1 MKTIK
6 IPPPIL
12 VIILTSLVYFSST
25 KLELIYLPYR
35 QIVSV
40 IILIIGLIVIVSPVV
55 DFIKSK
61 TTINPV
67 KFKNVNRLVTTG
79 IYRYSRNPMYLGMIL
94 IIISTTVYY
103 LNFLS
108 VFSPLIFYIW
118 INKFQIN
125 REEIFLEDKFGSEYL
140 KYKSK
145 KQEGGFR
152 PTKLKLKIITL

>member
-12 VIILTSLVYFSST
+12 VIILTSLVYISST

-35 QIVSV
+35 QIIS
-40 IILIIGLIVIVSPVV
+40 ILILVIGLIIIISPIVN
-55 DFIKSK
+55 FIKSK
-61 TTINPV
+61 TTVNPV

-79 IYRYSRNPMYLGMIL
+79 IYKHSRNPMYLGMII
-94 IIISTTVYY
+94 IIISITVYY
-103 LNFLS
+103 LNYLS

-118 INKFQIN
+118 INKFQIS
-125 REEIFLEDKFGSEYL
+125 REEIFLEDKFGDEYL

-145 KQEGGFR
+145 TR
-152 PTKLKLKIITL
+152 RWI

>member
-40 IILIIGLIVIVSPVV
+40 IILIIGLIIIVSPVV

-61 TTINPV
+61 TTVNPV

-94 IIISTTVYY
+94 IIISTTIYY

-145 KQEGGFR
+145 TR
-152 PTKLKLKIITL
+152 RWI

>member
-12 VIILTSLVYFSST
+12 VLILTSLVYFSST
-25 KLELIYLPYR
+25 KLESIYLPYR
-35 QIVSV
+35 QKVSV
-40 IILIIGLIVIVSPVV
+40 LILIIGIVVIISPVF

-61 TTINPV
+61 TTVNPI
-67 KFKNVNRLVTTG
+67 KFQNVNRLVTTG

-108 VFSPLIFYIW
+108 VFSPIIFYIW
-118 INKFQIN
+118 INKFQIS
-125 REEIFLEDKFGSEYL
+125 REEIFLEGKFGNEYL

-145 KQEGGFR
+145 TR
-152 PTKLKLKIITL
+152 RWI

>member
-94 IIISTTVYY
+94 IIISTTIYY

-145 KQEGGFR
+145 TR
-152 PTKLKLKIITL
+152 RWI

>member
-12 VIILTSLVYFSST
+12 VLILTSLVYFSST
-25 KLELIYLPYR
+25 KLESIYLPYR
-35 QIVSV
+35 QKVSV
-40 IILIIGLIVIVSPVV
+40 LILIIGIVVIISPVF

-61 TTINPV
+61 TTVNPV
-67 KFKNVNRLVTTG
+67 KFQNVNRLVTTG
-79 IYRYSRNPMYLGMIL
+79 IYKYSRNPMYLGMIL

-118 INKFQIN
+118 INKFQIS
-125 REEIFLEDKFGSEYL
+125 REEIFLEGKFGNEYL

-145 KQEGGFR
+145 TR
-152 PTKLKLKIITL
+152 RWI

>member
-108 VFSPLIFYIW
+108 IFSPLIFYIW

-145 KQEGGFR
+145 TR
-152 PTKLKLKIITL
+152 RWI

>member
-6 IPPPIL
+6 IPPPLL

-61 TTINPV
+61 TTVNPV

-94 IIISTTVYY
+94 IIISTTIYY

-145 KQEGGFR
+145 TR
-152 PTKLKLKIITL
+152 RWI

>member
-145 KQEGGFR
+145 TR
-152 PTKLKLKIITL
+152 RWI

>member
-40 IILIIGLIVIVSPVV
+40 IILFIGLIVIVSPVV

-61 TTINPV
+61 TTVNPV

-108 VFSPLIFYIW
+108 IFSPLIFYIW
-118 INKFQIN
+118 INKFQIS
-125 REEIFLEDKFGSEYL
+125 REEIFLEDKFGNEYL

-145 KQEGGFR
+145 TR
-152 PTKLKLKIITL
+152 RWI

>member
-61 TTINPV
+61 TTVNPV

-103 LNFLS
+103 LNFVS

-118 INKFQIN
+118 INKFQIS
-125 REEIFLEDKFGSEYL
+125 REEIFLEGKFGNEYL

-145 KQEGGFR
+145 TR
-152 PTKLKLKIITL
+152 RWI

>member
-12 VIILTSLVYFSST
+12 VLILTSLVYFSST
-25 KLELIYLPYR
+25 KLESIHLPYR
-35 QIVSV
+35 QTVSV
-40 IILIIGLIVIVSPVV
+40 LILIIGLVVIISPVF

-61 TTINPV
+61 TTVNPI
-67 KFKNVNRLVTTG
+67 KFQNVNRLVTTG

-118 INKFQIN
+118 INKFQIS
-125 REEIFLEDKFGSEYL
+125 REEIFLEGKFGNEYL

-145 KQEGGFR
+145 TR
-152 PTKLKLKIITL
+152 RWI

>member
-61 TTINPV
+61 TTVNPV

-125 REEIFLEDKFGSEYL
+125 REEIFLEDKFGREYL
-140 KYKSK
+140 EYKSK
-145 KQEGGFR
+145 TR
-152 PTKLKLKIITL
+152 RWI

>member
-25 KLELIYLPYR
+25 KLELIHLPYR
-35 QIVSV
+35 QSVSV
-40 IILIIGLIVIVSPVV
+40 IILIIGLIVIISPVI

-61 TTINPV
+61 TTVNPV
-67 KFKNVNRLVTTG
+67 KFKNVNTLVTTG

-145 KQEGGFR
+145 TR
-152 PTKLKLKIITL
+152 RWI

>member
-40 IILIIGLIVIVSPVV
+40 IILFIGLIVIVSPVV

-61 TTINPV
+61 TTVNPV

-118 INKFQIN
+118 INKFQIS
-125 REEIFLEDKFGSEYL
+125 REEIFLEDKFGNEYL

-145 KQEGGFR
+145 TR
-152 PTKLKLKIITL
+152 RWI

>member
-61 TTINPV
+61 TTVNPV

-125 REEIFLEDKFGSEYL
+125 REEIFLEEKFGGEYL

-145 KQEGGFR
+145 TR
-152 PTKLKLKIITL
+152 RWI

>member
-61 TTINPV
+61 TTVNPV

-140 KYKSK
+140 EYKSK
-145 KQEGGFR
+145 TR
-152 PTKLKLKIITL
+152 RWI

>member
-12 VIILTSLVYFSST
+12 VLILTSLVYFSST
-25 KLELIYLPYR
+25 KLESIYLPYR
-35 QIVSV
+35 QTVSV
-40 IILIIGLIVIVSPVV
+40 LILIIGIVVIISPVF

-61 TTINPV
+61 TTVNPI
-67 KFKNVNRLVTTG
+67 KFQNVNRLVTTG
-79 IYRYSRNPMYLGMIL
+79 IYRYSSNPMYLGMIL

-118 INKFQIN
+118 INKFQIS
-125 REEIFLEDKFGSEYL
+125 REEIFLEGKFGNEYL

-145 KQEGGFR
+145 TR
-152 PTKLKLKIITL
+152 RWI

>member
-6 IPPPIL
+6 IHPPIL

-40 IILIIGLIVIVSPVV
+40 IILIIGLIVIISPVV

-61 TTINPV
+61 TTVNPV

-108 VFSPLIFYIW
+108 IFSPLIFYIW
-118 INKFQIN
+118 INKFQIS
-125 REEIFLEDKFGSEYL
+125 REEIFLEDKFGNEYL

-145 KQEGGFR
+145 TR
-152 PTKLKLKIITL
+152 RWI

>member
-61 TTINPV
+61 TTVNPV
-67 KFKNVNRLVTTG
+67 KFKNVNRLVTNG

-125 REEIFLEDKFGSEYL
+125 REETFLEDKFGSEYL
-140 KYKSK
+140 EYKSK
-145 KQEGGFR
+145 TR
-152 PTKLKLKIITL
+152 RWI

>member
-61 TTINPV
+61 TTVNPV

-94 IIISTTVYY
+94 IIISTTIYY

-125 REEIFLEDKFGSEYL
+125 REEIFLEEKFGGEYL

-145 KQEGGFR
+145 TR
-152 PTKLKLKIITL
+152 RWI

>member
-40 IILIIGLIVIVSPVV
+40 IILIIGLIIIVSPVV

-61 TTINPV
+61 TTVNPV

-145 KQEGGFR
+145 TR
-152 PTKLKLKIITL
+152 RWI

>member
-12 VIILTSLVYFSST
+12 VLILTSSVYFSST

-40 IILIIGLIVIVSPVV
+40 IILIIGLFILISPVV
-55 DFIKSK
+55 NFIKSK
-61 TTINPV
+61 TTVNPV
-67 KFKNVNRLVTTG
+67 KFKNVNRLVTNG

-103 LNFLS
+103 LNFIS

-118 INKFQIN
+118 INKFQIS
-125 REEIFLEDKFGSEYL
+125 REEIFLEGKFGNEYL

-145 KQEGGFR
+145 TR
-152 PTKLKLKIITL
+152 RWI

>member
-61 TTINPV
+61 TTVNPV

-94 IIISTTVYY
+94 IIISTTIYY

-145 KQEGGFR
+145 TR
-152 PTKLKLKIITL
+152 RWI

>member
-1 MKTIK
+1 MKTII

-61 TTINPV
+61 TTVNPV

-145 KQEGGFR
+145 TR
-152 PTKLKLKIITL
+152 RWI

>member
-118 INKFQIN
+118 INKFQFN

-145 KQEGGFR
+145 TR
-152 PTKLKLKIITL
+152 RWI

>member
-61 TTINPV
+61 TTVNPV

-125 REEIFLEDKFGSEYL
+125 REEIFLEEKFGSEYL

-145 KQEGGFR
+145 TR
-152 PTKLKLKIITL
+152 RWI

>member
-35 QIVSV
+35 QIFSV
-40 IILIIGLIVIVSPVV
+40 IILIIGLIIIVSPVV

-61 TTINPV
+61 TTVNPV

-94 IIISTTVYY
+94 IIISTTIYY

-145 KQEGGFR
+145 TR
-152 PTKLKLKIITL
+152 RWI

>member
-40 IILIIGLIVIVSPVV
+40 TILIIGLIVIVSPVV

-145 KQEGGFR
+145 TR
-152 PTKLKLKIITL
+152 RWI

>member
-40 IILIIGLIVIVSPVV
+40 IILFIGLIVIVSPVV

-61 TTINPV
+61 TTVNPV

-94 IIISTTVYY
+94 IIISTTIYY

-145 KQEGGFR
+145 TR
-152 PTKLKLKIITL
+152 RWI

>member
-40 IILIIGLIVIVSPVV
+40 IILFIGLIVIVSPVV

-61 TTINPV
+61 TTVNPV

-140 KYKSK
+140 EYKSK
-145 KQEGGFR
+145 TR
-152 PTKLKLKIITL
+152 RWI

>member
-12 VIILTSLVYFSST
+12 VIILTSLVYISST

-35 QIVSV
+35 QTIS
-40 IILIIGLIVIVSPVV
+40 ILILVIGLIIIISPIVN
-55 DFIKSK
+55 FIKSK
-61 TTINPV
+61 TTVNPV

-79 IYRYSRNPMYLGMIL
+79 IYKHSRNPMYLGMII
-94 IIISTTVYY
+94 IIISITVYY
-103 LNFLS
+103 LNYLS

-118 INKFQIN
+118 INKFQIS
-125 REEIFLEDKFGSEYL
+125 REEIFLEDKFGDEYL

-145 KQEGGFR
+145 TR
-152 PTKLKLKIITL
+152 RWI

>member
-12 VIILTSLVYFSST
+12 VLILTSLVYFSST
-25 KLELIYLPYR
+25 KLESIYLPYR
-35 QIVSV
+35 QKVSV
-40 IILIIGLIVIVSPVV
+40 LILIIGIVVIISPVF

-61 TTINPV
+61 TTVNPI
-67 KFKNVNRLVTTG
+67 KFQNVNRLVTTG

-118 INKFQIN
+118 INKFQIS
-125 REEIFLEDKFGSEYL
+125 REEIFLEGKFGNEYL

-145 KQEGGFR
+145 TR
-152 PTKLKLKIITL
+152 RWI

>member
-145 KQEGGFR
+145 QEGGFR

>member
-125 REEIFLEDKFGSEYL
+125 REEIFLEDKFGREYL
-140 KYKSK
+140 EYKSK
-145 KQEGGFR
+145 TR
-152 PTKLKLKIITL
+152 RWI

>member
-12 VIILTSLVYFSST
+12 VLILTSLVYFSST
-25 KLELIYLPYR
+25 KLESIYLPYR
-35 QIVSV
+35 QTVSV
-40 IILIIGLIVIVSPVV
+40 LILIIGLVVIISPVFN
-55 DFIKSK
+55 FIKSK
-61 TTINPV
+61 TTVNPV
-67 KFKNVNRLVTTG
+67 KFQNVNRLVTTG
-79 IYRYSRNPMYLGMIL
+79 IYKYSRNPMYLGMIL

-118 INKFQIN
+118 INKFQIS
-125 REEIFLEDKFGSEYL
+125 REEIFLEGKFGNEYL

-145 KQEGGFR
+145 TR
-152 PTKLKLKIITL
+152 RWI

>member
-12 VIILTSLVYFSST
+12 VLILTSLVYFSST
-25 KLELIYLPYR
+25 KLESIYLPYR
-35 QIVSV
+35 QTVSV
-40 IILIIGLIVIVSPVV
+40 LILIIGLVVIISPVFH
-55 DFIKSK
+55 FIKSK
-61 TTINPV
+61 TTVNPV
-67 KFKNVNRLVTTG
+67 KFQNVNRLVTTG
-79 IYRYSRNPMYLGMIL
+79 IYKYSRNPMYLGMIL

-118 INKFQIN
+118 INKFQIS
-125 REEIFLEDKFGSEYL
+125 REEIFLEGKFGNEYL

-145 KQEGGFR
+145 TR
-152 PTKLKLKIITL
+152 RWI

>member
-12 VIILTSLVYFSST
+12 VLILTSLVYFSST
-25 KLELIYLPYR
+25 KLESIYLPYR
-35 QIVSV
+35 QTVSV
-40 IILIIGLIVIVSPVV
+40 LILIIGIVVIISPVF

-61 TTINPV
+61 TTVNPI
-67 KFKNVNRLVTTG
+67 KFQNVNRLVTTG

-103 LNFLS
+103 LNLLS

-118 INKFQIN
+118 INKFQIS
-125 REEIFLEDKFGSEYL
+125 REEIFLEGKFGNEYL

-145 KQEGGFR
+145 TR
-152 PTKLKLKIITL
+152 RWI